1 MVQVVKHWSH
11 YLFQKEFILFTDH
24 DALRY
29 LTSQDKIS
37 ARHAFWQAYLQQ
49 FTIVLKQFI
58 LVKIRQFK
66 KLKFH
71 LISSLSDLIKQSPV
85 YLEVRTKRVV
95 WSPRKSIQIIKANNL
110 ILLSST
116 YKTKF
121 HTNTN
126 PTPIYSIAFCLA

>member
-85 YLEVRTKRVV
+85 YLELKGLFGHREKVSK
-95 WSPRKSIQIIKANNL
+95 
-110 ILLSST
+110 
-116 YKTKF
+116 
-121 HTNTN
+121 
-126 PTPIYSIAFCLA
+126 